1 MRIFAILKF
10 LNPRGSF
17 ASFADKFVYR
27 GIAAGRACLVSV
39 RSSSIPGIFS
49 RSWSF
54 PFFEQLPDRGGSKRF
69 ESETET
75 YEKEKKEGTN
85 YVLVKKKKNGKYRLK
100 WGNISRPFFPPLR
113 EKTLVRKFSTSW
125 KRYDWK
131 FSFGVPFRRG
141 RNICLII
148 VEYLKGRETES
159 NFWFSSWARIFFLL
173 ESTKFVSLISIEM
186 ERHSQLRWSKSWGE

>member
-75 YEKEKKEGTN
+75 YEEEKKEGTN
-85 YVLVKKKKNGKYRLK
+85 YVLVKKKKWQVSTQMRKHLSPLFSAS
-100 WGNISRPFFPPLR
+100 SRKDPR
-113 EKTLVRKFSTSW
+113 EKTLDIVKKIRLKIFVRRTISTGKKYLFNNRGIF
-125 KRYDWK
+125 KRTRDRVQLLIFLVGANFLSTRKYEVCIAHLD
-131 FSFGVPFRRG
+131 
-141 RNICLII
+141 RN
-148 VEYLKGRETES
+148 GT
-159 NFWFSSWARIFFLL
+159 
-173 ESTKFVSLISIEM
+173 SLAITM
-186 ERHSQLRWSKSWGE
+186 E

>member
-75 YEKEKKEGTN
+75 YEEEKKEGTN
-85 YVLVKKKKNGKYRLK
+85 YVLVKKKKMASIDSNGETSLA
-100 WGNISRPFFPPLR
+100 PFFRLFAKRPSRENSRHR
-113 EKTLVRKFSTSW
+113 EKDTIEN
-125 KRYDWK
+125 
-131 FSFGVPFRRG
+131 FRSAYHFDG
-141 RNICLII
+141 
-148 VEYLKGRETES
+148 EE
-159 NFWFSSWARIFFLL
+159 IF
-173 ESTKFVSLISIEM
+173 V
-186 ERHSQLRWSKSWGE
+186 